1 MEDKE
6 IDAAFTESVQKD
18 MLVRHN
24 KKDHNEEHGLE
35 AGNESDLGRRHISM
49 RSHDVQQREAYDHT
63 AEAFEFQPEEL
74 QEGQQVTK
82 SNKDALS
89 RTKYKDQKKSKA
101 QQQQRSAKNSGH
113 TQGTSSKKRKLQDA
127 GDVDNKQR
135 GTGQQRPT
143 QRSKSQQ
150 SKRWRGN
157 GEDGG
162 SGAHQRLPHSL
173 AHSKLQEQKQ
183 QQVQTSNRVHRPQEE
198 SDAIFNE
205 IHDAFK
211 PAQTPEPEP
220 ESMEKIFDLFADA
233 DA

>member
-1 MEDKE
+1 
-6 IDAAFTESVQKD
+6 
-18 MLVRHN
+18 
-24 KKDHNEEHGLE
+24 
-35 AGNESDLGRRHISM
+35 
-49 RSHDVQQREAYDHT
+49 
-63 AEAFEFQPEEL
+63 
-74 QEGQQVTK
+74 
-82 SNKDALS
+82 
-89 RTKYKDQKKSKA
+89 
-101 QQQQRSAKNSGH
+101 
-113 TQGTSSKKRKLQDA
+113 LQDA

-150 SKRWRGN
+150 SKRLRGN

-173 AHSKLQEQKQ
+173 THSKLQEQKQ

-211 PAQTPEPEP
+211 PAQIPEPEP